1 MTYYRV
7 LNWKE
12 FQICKSIGEI
22 FWKTNKHI
30 GLNKSTDGTFSGK
43 TNTCIEL
50 NKSIGGSFSAKPLP
64 CWLSQFL
71 YMRKVKFE
79 FKTISVHSAI
89 PSTYLH
95 MQKYDSLSK
104 NVKNYVFIY
113 LDNSL
118 FYKLYFLFLIKK
130 CKELRVKVGFF
141 QKVMAKFSNLSYC
154 HSCEPKIVC
163 ELLFPV
169 HVIIKVLVIFW
180 IYLAK

>member
-1 MTYYRV
+1 MGHF
-7 LNWKE
+7 LEKL
-12 FQICKSIGEI
+12 IS
-22 FWKTNKHI
+22 
-30 GLNKSTDGTFSGK
+30 
-43 TNTCIEL
+43 TCIGL
-50 NKSIGGSFSAKPLP
+50 NKSIGGSFSPKPVP

-95 MQKYDSLSK
+95 MQKYGSLSK
-104 NVKNYVFIY
+104 NVNDYVFMN

-118 FYKLYFLFLIKK
+118 FYKLYFFLIKK

-154 HSCEPKIVC
+154 HSCEPKIVP

-169 HVIIKVLVIFW
+169 HVIIKSL
-180 IYLAK
+180 